1 MSTLWQQRLALSLVL
16 VFVGRPASQFRIL
29 ATQLLRAEMWWEEG
43 VAALGS
49 NQWQAVFGQ
58 YALKTFP
65 EWKMRGDDGKNFSV
79 QVATGN

>member
-1 MSTLWQQRLALSLVL
+1 MAAKACTLTRPCLCGSSCLAV
-16 VFVGRPASQFRIL
+16 PHPCDTASPR
-29 ATQLLRAEMWWEEG
+29 RNVVG